1 MPGKLYTVPGFML
14 WLNVNE
20 VLVFR
25 FVSNARFNPELN
37 ENFFTENLMFRN
49 SEKKFSKL
57 KAGISTKILSY
68 ARLLFRHLQIVYKAY
83 VYSPHLVQN
92 RFLSVIASLLFRYV
106 KKDKLKC
113 IKHREIHWGMVC
125 WLTDIARPLVS

>member
-1 MPGKLYTVPGFML
+1 MPGKLYTVPGLCCDWMC
-14 WLNVNE
+14 NE

-37 ENFFTENLMFRN
+37 ENNFTENLMWTN
-49 SEKKFSKL
+49 SEKKFSEL
-57 KAGISTKILSY
+57 KAGISTKILLY
-68 ARLLFRHLQIVYKAY
+68 ARLLFWHLQIVYKAY

-92 RFLSVIASLLFRYV
+92 QLLSVIASLLFRYV

-113 IKHREIHWGMVC
+113 IKHREIHS
-125 WLTDIARPLVS
+125 VS